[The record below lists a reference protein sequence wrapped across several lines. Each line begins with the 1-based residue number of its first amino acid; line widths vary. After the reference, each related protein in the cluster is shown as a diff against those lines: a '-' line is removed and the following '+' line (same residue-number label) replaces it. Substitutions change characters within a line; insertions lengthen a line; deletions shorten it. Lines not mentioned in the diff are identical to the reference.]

1 MTEQYIQTKIKNKLE
16 KEGWFILKLIKVS
29 KSGIPDILALRNGVT
44 MFIEVKKPNGKLSEL
59 QRHRI
64 KELRDLGFEVKIW
77 TDYNKNF
84 EL

>member
-1 MTEQYIQTKIKNKLE
+1 
-16 KEGWFILKLIKVS
+16 
-29 KSGIPDILALRNGVT
+29 

-77 TDYNKNF
+77 TDYNVDFN
-84 EL
+84 

>member
-29 KSGIPDILALRNGVT
+29 KSGIPDILALRNGIT

>member
-77 TDYNKNF
+77 TDYNVDFN
-84 EL
+84 